1 MRSAALAVAVCA
13 IGGADRVSAQQAADC
28 RTAISLTDGAP
39 LRLATVVGQSPRV
52 FFIKGASD
60 MKGCPAATDQCR
72 WRAFIVPGDR
82 VFTAQKSG
90 GFVCASFVSR
100 KGLETA
106 GWLATNS
113 LKGLPPPAPAA
124 GPAAWVGVWQ
134 GNIEQRITIRREA
147 AKDML
152 SISGEATFGATD
164 PDRVARG
171 GVNSGEI
178 AADVAPQNGALAF
191 AMAGEATKPYGQG
204 GEDDCRIRMRRFA
217 DYLLVEDNR
226 MCGGNNVSFT
236 GTYRR
241 K

>member
-1 MRSAALAVAVCA
+1 MVMRDL
-13 IGGADRVSAQQAADC
+13 GGADRVSAQAKL
-28 RTAISLTDGAP
+28 RTASPRSASPTARRFG
-39 LRLATVVGQSPRV
+39 LATVVGQSPRV
-52 FFIKGASD
+52 FFIKGTSD
-60 MKGCPAATDQCR
+60 MKGCPAETDQCH

-106 GWLATNS
+106 GWLPAAS

-152 SISGEATFGATD
+152 SISGEATFGAIR
-164 PDRVARG
+164 PRPGRARRRQLWRDRRRCRPAERRTRLCDGRRG
-171 GVNSGEI
+171 NEALWSG
-178 AADVAPQNGALAF
+178 
-191 AMAGEATKPYGQG
+191 
-204 GEDDCRIRMRRFA
+204 RR
-217 DYLLVEDNR
+217 R
-226 MCGGNNVSFT
+226 
-236 GTYRR
+236 
-241 K
+241 